1 MEQGRQSRELN
12 GTDYQLSFFIL
23 DAGCF
28 GRDYF
33 AGGEMIA
40 VIAVA
45 AFAAGVGIGV
55 VVGGISA
62 VFAFKR
68 NARNGQKN

>member
-1 MEQGRQSRELN
+1 
-12 GTDYQLSFFIL
+12 
-23 DAGCF
+23 
-28 GRDYF
+28 
-33 AGGEMIA
+33 MIA

-62 VFAFKR
+62 VFEFKR
-68 NARNGQKN
+68 NTRNGQKN

>member
-1 MEQGRQSRELN
+1 MSN
-12 GTDYQLSFFIL
+12 GTDRQLSFFIL

-28 GRDYF
+28 DRDYL

-55 VVGGISA
+55 SARGISA
-62 VFAFKR
+62 VLEFKR
-68 NARNGQKN
+68 NARDGQKN

>member
-1 MEQGRQSRELN
+1 
-12 GTDYQLSFFIL
+12 
-23 DAGCF
+23 
-28 GRDYF
+28 
-33 AGGEMIA
+33 MIA

-55 VVGGISA
+55 AAGGISA
-62 VFAFKR
+62 VFEFKR

>member
-1 MEQGRQSRELN
+1 MSN
-12 GTDYQLSFFIL
+12 GTDHRLSFL
-23 DAGCF
+23 VRDAGCF

-55 VVGGISA
+55 VAGGVSA
-62 VFAFKR
+62 VLKFNR

>member
-1 MEQGRQSRELN
+1 MEQGRQSWELN
-12 GTDYQLSFFIL
+12 GTDRRLSFLVL

-33 AGGEMIA
+33 AGGEMSA

-45 AFAAGVGIGV
+45 AFVAGVGIGV
-55 VVGGISA
+55 VAESISA
-62 VFAFKR
+62 VFELKR
-68 NARNGQKN
+68 NVRNGQKN

>member
-1 MEQGRQSRELN
+1 MVGKLN
-12 GTDYQLSFFIL
+12 GTDYQLSFL
-23 DAGCF
+23 VRDAGCV

-40 VIAVA
+40 VIAVT

-55 VVGGISA
+55 AVGGISA
-62 VFAFKR
+62 VLEFKR
-68 NARNGQKN
+68 DARNGQKN

>member
-1 MEQGRQSRELN
+1 MSN
-12 GTDYQLSFFIL
+12 GTDRQLSFLIL

-33 AGGEMIA
+33 AGGEVIA

-55 VVGGISA
+55 AAGGVSA
-62 VFAFKR
+62 VLEFKR